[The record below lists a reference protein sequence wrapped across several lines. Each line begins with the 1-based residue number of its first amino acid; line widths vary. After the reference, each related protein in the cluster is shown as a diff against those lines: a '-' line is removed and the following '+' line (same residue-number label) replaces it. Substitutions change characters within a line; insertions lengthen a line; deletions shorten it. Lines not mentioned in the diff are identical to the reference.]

1 MRVVFWKEL
10 ADHFGSK
17 RFVILFFLI
26 LIVAGASVYL
36 AGQSL
41 QESPPKD
48 SAYVFL
54 RLFTQG
60 SGGLPSFLAFLAF
73 FGPLIG
79 VLLGFD
85 AVNSEFSRGTVS
97 RVLAQP
103 IYRDAWIN
111 GKFLAGLAT
120 LAMALAGII
129 LIIFGLGLYALG
141 FPPDGGE
148 LARMA
153 TFFVIGLIYLG
164 FWLSLGILFSIVFRQ
179 AASSALASIAL
190 WLFFTLFLYMAA
202 GLIADQIAPV
212 RLDSPPQ
219 VWAHHEQVRDM
230 VLRFS
235 PVALFEEAT
244 SAVLIPS
251 YRGLGIATLL
261 TRQDIP
267 TNPLPL
273 GQSLLIVWPQLVGLI
288 ALTSL
293 CFGISYV
300 LFMRREIRST

>member
-1 MRVVFWKEL
+1 VFWKEL

>member
-17 RFVILFFLI
+17 RFIILFFLI